1 MVDLFET
8 GKTKELCKVVYRH
21 SLNIISWDSWISQM
35 PFRLEYLVILRIFHY
50 INSFVECYFKSARSN
65 RGYQL

>member
-21 SLNIISWDSWISQM
+21 SFEYTWDSWNFQM
-35 PFRLEYLVILRIFHY
+35 PSRLEYLVIFEVFPLH
-50 INSFVECYFKSARSN
+50 
-65 RGYQL
+65 